1 MLAEVLIL
9 LALQTREEFRV
20 STREAKAGMMVVVEA
35 IEPPGNPDSRVSR
48 FFPAGRKGAQKMPA
62 KNPFP
67 RLFGFGSARKR
78 EKEDSPIGEGKK
90 RKLVMTLGEKTVAE
104 WGHFL

>member
-1 MLAEVLIL
+1 
-9 LALQTREEFRV
+9 
-20 STREAKAGMMVVVEA
+20 MMVVVEA

-48 FFPAGRKGAQKMPA
+48 FFLQEERGAQKMPA

-67 RLFGFGSARKR
+67 RLFGLGSARKR
-78 EKEDSPIGEGKK
+78 ERENEDSPIGEGKK